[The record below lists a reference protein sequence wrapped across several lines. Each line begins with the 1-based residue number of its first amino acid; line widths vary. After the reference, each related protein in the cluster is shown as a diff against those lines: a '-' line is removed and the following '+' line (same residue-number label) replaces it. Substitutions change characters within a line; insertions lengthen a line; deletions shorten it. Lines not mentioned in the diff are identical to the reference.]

1 MKATRDAYGEALI
14 ELGKEN
20 KNIVVLDADCSES
33 TRTKQFCKVFPE
45 RFFNVGVSE
54 QDLIGTAAGLASCN
68 KISFASTFA
77 IFTCRAWEQIRNTV
91 AYDRLNVKIVATHA
105 GLSDG
110 VDGVSHQS
118 IEDITLMRSIPNMSV
133 FVPCDAAEAKFI
145 VKASAANP
153 GPAYIRLGRDK
164 VPVIFD
170 DNHRFGLTKAEV
182 LRDGND
188 VGIVA
193 CGIMVHEALRAAE
206 LLKKSDINAR
216 VIDVHAIKPLD
227 EALILKA
234 ASETGAIVTAEEHSV
249 LGGLGG
255 AVAEVLGERM
265 PVPVNRVG
273 IRDTFGESGDPGEL
287 MKKYGLKAEDIVQA
301 ANNAMK
307 SRKSYIGCV

>member
-20 KNIVVLDADCSES
+20 KNVVALDADCSES
-33 TRTKQFCKVFPE
+33 TRTKQFCRVFPE

-110 VDGVSHQS
+110 VDGVSHHS
-118 IEDITLMRSIPNMSV
+118 IEDIALMRSIPNMSV
-133 FVPCDAAEAKFI
+133 FVPCDAAETKFI
-145 VKASAANP
+145 VKAAAANC

-164 VPVIFD
+164 VPIIFSD
-170 DNHRFGLTKAEV
+170 DHRFGLTKAEV
-182 LRDGND
+182 LRDGDD
-188 VGIVA
+188 VGIIA

-206 LLKKSDINAR
+206 LLKKEVNAR
-216 VIDVHAIKPLD
+216 VIDMHTIKPLD

-234 ASETGAIVTAEEHSV
+234 ASETCAIVTAEEHSII
-249 LGGLGG
+249 GGLGG
-255 AVAEVLGERM
+255 AVAEVLGERR
-265 PVPVNRVG
+265 PVPVSRVG
-273 IRDTFGESGDPGEL
+273 MRDTFGESGDPSEL

-301 ANNAMK
+301 VNNVIK
-307 SRKSYIGCV
+307 SKR